1 MDKAMKIP
9 TIIIVFLIQSVV
21 LNAQHVFNSLD
32 EVWEYS
38 LSNNPENTIYQLKV
52 EKANKDKITANSFLY
67 PKVGA
72 GFSGQKSID
81 IPETPVPGELVG
93 MPGQTVYMKFGQNY
107 SYSGGLSISK
117 TILDWQSMVQAKIA
131 KLNVSLN
138 QAQKDYFE
146 QTLKEQVAQ
155 VYYAAITAN
164 KSVEISNKDF
174 EIADSLFLIAQDR
187 FEQGLIDGLVFN
199 QAIIN
204 KNNVIRNLE
213 QTKFYQSQ
221 WLYNLKLLLGLNSD
235 DSIILTEEILIS
247 NKTGL
252 FDYSHIQPSNENY
265 IKVYK
270 LQTEIANIETKK
282 ALARFA
288 PKIDAVYY
296 LGTYQYRNDFTIS
309 LESSDRKPNSYL
321 GLSISIPVFTGFAN
335 KSQYSSAKINHSM
348 AQQKL
353 QLETT
358 KAAINDS
365 ILLSNYYSSEK
376 IMEVTSETYLVFG
389 NSVEL
394 ASQKYTQGL
403 ISLDE
408 YLKVFDD
415 YLNAENQYF
424 NSLSTY
430 LINKATIEA
439 RKK

>member
-1 MDKAMKIP
+1 MKIP

-21 LNAQHVFNSLD
+21 LHAQHVFNSLN

-81 IPETPVPGELVG
+81 ILDTPVPGELVG

-107 SYSGGLSISK
+107 SYSSGLSISK

-146 QTLKEQVAQ
+146 QTLKEQLAQ

-164 KSVEISNKDF
+164 KAIEISNKDF
-174 EIADSLFLIAQDR
+174 EIADSLLLIAQDR
-187 FEQGLIDGLVFN
+187 FEQGLIDGLVLN

-213 QTKFYQSQ
+213 QNKFYQSQ
-221 WLYNLKLLLGLNSD
+221 WMYNLKLLLGFKAI
-235 DSIILTEEILIS
+235 DSLILIEDIIIDR
-247 NKTGL
+247 NNDQ
-252 FDYSHIQPSNENY
+252 FDYGQISNEKYTRIYN
-265 IKVYK
+265 
-270 LQTEIANIETKK
+270 LQSDISGIETKR

-288 PKIDAVYY
+288 PKMEVNYY
-296 LGTYQYRNDFTIS
+296 LGSFQYQNDFTFS
-309 LESSDRKPNSYL
+309 LKSADWKPSSYL
-321 GLSISIPVFTGFAN
+321 GISVSVPLFTGFAN
-335 KSQYSSAKINHSM
+335 KSQYSSAKISRTIT
-348 AQQKL
+348 Q
-353 QLETT
+353 T
-358 KAAINDS
+358 KYQDEVRKSAINDS
-365 ILLSNYYSSEK
+365 ILLANYFSSIKLIE
-376 IMEVTSETYLVFG
+376 ITSETYKVSG
-389 NSVEL
+389 NNVEL
-394 ASQKYTQGL
+394 ASQKYAQGL

-439 RKK
+439 RKN